1 MEIVFFLELL
11 RKSMDKKA
19 IIDKIVVFLKES
31 FQSEP
36 TGHDWYHFERV
47 WKMAKFLQSK
57 ERGNLFLIELAAL
70 LHDLDDWKL
79 GDDQNEKDK
88 SRTKK
93 LLDELSV
100 DKSTQEKVIQIIK
113 QVSFKGEGENDQV
126 DSIEAAIVQDA
137 DRLDAIGAIGI
148 GRVFAVGAGIRNR
161 PIHDPEIK
169 PEKNKNLKEFK
180 KVKETSISHFHEK
193 ILLLKNRVNTKTAK
207 KVAESRHGFVEE
219 FLKQFLKEWDLKD
232 LDEI

>member
-1 MEIVFFLELL
+1 
-11 RKSMDKKA
+11 MDKRA
-19 IIDKIVVFLKES
+19 VTDKIVVFLKEN

-47 WKMAKFLQSK
+47 WRMAKFLQSK
-57 ERGNLFLIELAAL
+57 EGLPRRRLGKAGGNLFLIELAAL

-79 GDDQNEKDK
+79 NDNQNEKDK

-93 LLDELSV
+93 LLDELNV
-100 DKSTQEKVIQIIK
+100 DKSTQEKVIRIIK
-113 QVSFKGEGENDQV
+113 QVSFKGEGEDDQV

-148 GRVFAVGAGIRNR
+148 GRVFAVGAEIRNR
-161 PIHDPEIK
+161 PIYDPEIK
-169 PEKNKNLKEFK
+169 PEKNKNFKEFK

-193 ILLLKNRVNTKTAK
+193 VLLLKGRLNTKTAK
-207 KVAESRHGFVEE
+207 KIAKPRHGFVEE